1 MYCPLHQFNQ
11 LQDFSVKLT
20 CNKSK
25 ATIELWLVLAAK
37 VVGIYG
43 WSLNC
48 SFLRLILVLPWKL
61 KLVHKLLFTC
71 WLTPSFLTVF
81 FGSIIVN
88 CSYSWHRSVSHL
100 VVRHSS
106 HDKKWIILRTPL
118 LNQKKKIKT
127 TNYSTT
133 ILP

>member
-43 WSLNC
+43 
-48 SFLRLILVLPWKL
+48 
-61 KLVHKLLFTC
+61 
-71 WLTPSFLTVF
+71 
-81 FGSIIVN
+81 
-88 CSYSWHRSVSHL
+88 
-100 VVRHSS
+100 
-106 HDKKWIILRTPL
+106 
-118 LNQKKKIKT
+118 
-127 TNYSTT
+127 
-133 ILP
+133 